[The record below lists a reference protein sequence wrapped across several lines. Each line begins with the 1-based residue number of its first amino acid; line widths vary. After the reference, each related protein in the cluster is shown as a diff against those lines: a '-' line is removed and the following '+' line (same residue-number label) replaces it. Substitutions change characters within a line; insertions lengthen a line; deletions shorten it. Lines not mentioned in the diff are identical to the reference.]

1 MSLPNCQQGTQL
13 PPCMPLSHA
22 VPRGDPRPRDRPTL
36 MSCGAQNHEGPP
48 CLGPQQRKRS
58 LIPTSKQK
66 TTCGLE
72 PEAKRSR
79 THLRLS
85 RACSPHRWGSWK
97 PQTSPRLNEGNH
109 SSSQMSAMGGG
120 QEMIP
125 RAPALL
131 PLAPGKEPTFAHKEG
146 IPPPADIPRG
156 PAGERASWG
165 RKASPRVSRCTR
177 RSGLW
182 AHKEPPPSL
191 PS

>member
-1 MSLPNCQQGTQL
+1 MWGSEPRRAPMPRATAEEAVPHSHIRTGEDHLWVGTRGQEIKDTPAPLQGML
-13 PPCMPLSHA
+13 PPP
-22 VPRGDPRPRDRPTL
+22 VG
-36 MSCGAQNHEGPP
+36 Q
-48 CLGPQQRKRS
+48 
-58 LIPTSKQK
+58 
-66 TTCGLE
+66 LE
-72 PEAKRSR
+72 ASDQ
-79 THLRLS
+79 
-85 RACSPHRWGSWK
+85 
-97 PQTSPRLNEGNH
+97 PQTERGKPPQGRQH
-109 SSSQMSAMGGG
+109 PSSQMSAMGGG

-131 PLAPGKEPTFAHKEG
+131 PLAPGKEPAFAHKEG